1 MITASKLCLKWF
13 FCNLTIFCNK
23 CCTFKTNTKSENM
36 YGKLIHLEFK
46 NFFRNPQFGAN
57 LTMKILMFFGMA
69 YFSALFVAAPFLLY
83 FFVKQKMDSDPLQIF
98 CKYFIY
104 YWALD
109 LLIRYFLQQMPTQ
122 NIKPFLTLG
131 ITKKKLVKYTL
142 IKVLIN
148 FFNWGNLL
156 FLIPFAALL
165 IFHGNYSVIHVLMFT
180 LGIFSIFYF
189 NNFLNI
195 LLNGKNS
202 VVVAVFGLMAIFGG
216 LEYFK
221 IIELSQY
228 SQQIFYSFYEYFGVF
243 LIPVFLAIIGAY
255 LAYQE
260 IYNNFYLDKGLE
272 LKVAE
277 GKTENIAFLNKYGVM
292 GTFINNDI
300 RLLKRSKAAKSAL
313 IASIFFLFYGLLTF
327 TKGYQND
334 FMQLFTGIFV
344 TGGFML
350 MFGQRVPSWDSSYY
364 PLMMTQNVPYKE
376 YLKGKWSIII
386 IGIFTSIILSSAYLF
401 ISWEF
406 YLTVFAA
413 GLYNLGVN
421 SYITLLAGAFNKKP
435 IDLNSKS
442 KSFGGGGNNFNMKIM
457 LLMLPQMLL
466 PMGVFALMKYFFG
479 IYPAVA
485 SLGILGIIGFL
496 IRDKIFEYIVKVY
509 KTEKYSTLEA
519 FKKV

>member
-1 MITASKLCLKWF
+1 
-13 FCNLTIFCNK
+13 
-23 CCTFKTNTKSENM
+23 M
-36 YGKLIHLEFK
+36 YRRLLQFEFK
-46 NFFRNPQFGAN
+46 NFIRNPQFGAN
-57 LTMKILMFFGMA
+57 LVMKILMFFGMA
-69 YFSALFVAAPFLLY
+69 YFSIAFAAMPFLLY
-83 FFVKQKMDSDPLQIF
+83 FFAKDKLHTDPILLF
-98 CKYFIY
+98 SKYFIY
-104 YWALD
+104 YWAFD
-109 LLIRYFLQQMPTQ
+109 LLIRYFMQQMPTQ

-131 ITKKKLVKYTL
+131 ISKKKLVNYTL
-142 IKVLIN
+142 LKILFN

-156 FLIPFAALL
+156 FLLPFAALL
-165 IFHGNYSVIHVLMFT
+165 IFEGGYSPIHVIAFT
-180 LGIFSIFYF
+180 IGIFAVFYF

-195 LLNGKNS
+195 LLNGKDI
-202 VVVAVFGLMAIFGG
+202 VVISVFGLMAIFGG

-221 IIELSQY
+221 IIELSTY
-228 SQQIFYSFYEYFGVF
+228 SAKIFYSLYEYSAAF
-243 LIPVFLAIIGAY
+243 LIPVSLAILVAY
-255 LAYQE
+255 LAYRE
-260 IYNNFYLDKGLE
+260 IYKNFYLDKGLE

-277 GKTENIAFLNKYGVM
+277 GKTENIAFLNKYGVV

-313 IASIFFLFYGLLTF
+313 TMSIFFLFYGLLTYS
-327 TKGYQND
+327 KGYENS

-350 MFGQRVPSWDSSYY
+350 IFGQRVPAWDSSYY

-376 YLKGKWSIII
+376 YLKGKWALIVLAISVSIV
-386 IGIFTSIILSSAYLF
+386 LSLGYLL

-457 LLMLPQMLL
+457 LLVIPQMVV
-466 PMGVFALMKYFFG
+466 PMGVFALVKYFFG

-485 SLGILGIIGFL
+485 ALGVLGIIGFM
-496 IRDKIFEYIVKVY
+496 IRDYIFNYIVKVY
-509 KTEKYSTLEA
+509 KTQKYSTLEA
-519 FKKV
+519 FKKA

>member
-1 MITASKLCLKWF
+1 
-13 FCNLTIFCNK
+13 
-23 CCTFKTNTKSENM
+23 M
-36 YGKLIHLEFK
+36 YRRLLQFEFK
-46 NFFRNPQFGAN
+46 NFIRNPQFGAN
-57 LTMKILMFFGMA
+57 LVMKILMFFGMA
-69 YFSALFVAAPFLLY
+69 YFSIAFAAMPFLLY
-83 FFVKQKMDSDPLQIF
+83 FFAKDKLHTDPILLF
-98 CKYFIY
+98 SKYFIY
-104 YWALD
+104 YWAFD
-109 LLIRYFLQQMPTQ
+109 LLIRYFMQQMPTQ

-131 ITKKKLVKYTL
+131 ISKKKLVNYTL
-142 IKVLIN
+142 LKILFN

-156 FLIPFAALL
+156 FLLPFAALL
-165 IFHGNYSVIHVLMFT
+165 IFEGGYSPIHVIAFT
-180 LGIFSIFYF
+180 IGIFAVFYF

-195 LLNGKNS
+195 LLNGKDI
-202 VVVAVFGLMAIFGG
+202 VVISVFGLMAIFGG

-221 IIELSQY
+221 IIELSTY
-228 SQQIFYSFYEYFGVF
+228 SAKIFYSLYEYSAAF
-243 LIPVFLAIIGAY
+243 LIPVSLAILVAY
-255 LAYQE
+255 LAYRE
-260 IYNNFYLDKGLE
+260 IYKNFYLDKGLE
-272 LKVAE
+272 IKVAE
-277 GKTENIAFLNKYGVM
+277 GKTENIAFLNKYGVV

-313 IASIFFLFYGLLTF
+313 TMSIFFLFYGLLTYS
-327 TKGYQND
+327 KGYENS

-350 MFGQRVPSWDSSYY
+350 IFGQRVPAWDSSYY

-376 YLKGKWSIII
+376 YLKGKWALIVLAISVSIV
-386 IGIFTSIILSSAYLF
+386 LSLGYLL

-457 LLMLPQMLL
+457 LLVIPQMVV
-466 PMGVFALMKYFFG
+466 PMGVFALVKYFFG

-485 SLGILGIIGFL
+485 ALGVLGIIGFM
-496 IRDKIFEYIVKVY
+496 IRDYIFNYIVKVY
-509 KTEKYSTLEA
+509 KTQKYSTLEA
-519 FKKV
+519 FKKA

>member
-1 MITASKLCLKWF
+1 
-13 FCNLTIFCNK
+13 
-23 CCTFKTNTKSENM
+23 M
-36 YGKLIHLEFK
+36 YWRLLQLEFK
-46 NFFRNPQFGAN
+46 NFIRNPQFGAN
-57 LTMKILMFFGMA
+57 LGMKILMFFGMA
-69 YFSALFVAAPFLLY
+69 YFSALFVAMPFLLY
-83 FFVKQKMDSDPLQIF
+83 FFAKKKLLADPLLIF

-104 YWALD
+104 YWAFD
-109 LLIRYFLQQMPTQ
+109 LLIRYFIQQMPTQ

-131 ITKKKLVKYTL
+131 ITKEKLVKYTL
-142 IKVLIN
+142 LKILVN

-156 FLIPFAALL
+156 FLLPFAGLL
-165 IFHGNYSVIHVLMFT
+165 IVDGGFSAIHVILFT
-180 LGIFSIFYF
+180 IGIFAVFYF

-195 LLNGKNS
+195 LLNGKNA
-202 VVVAVFGLMAIFGG
+202 VVISVFGLMAIFGT

-221 IIELSQY
+221 IIELSAY
-228 SQQIFYSFYEYFGVF
+228 SQKIFYSFYEYAGAF
-243 LIPVFLAIIGAY
+243 LIPILLSIVTAY
-255 LAYQE
+255 LAYKE
-260 IYNNFYLDKGLE
+260 IYKNFYLDKGLE

-277 GKTENIAFLNKYGVM
+277 GKTENIAFLNKYGVI

-300 RLLKRSKAAKSAL
+300 RLLKRSKAAKSAVMM
-313 IASIFFLFYGLLTF
+313 SIFFLFYGLLTF
-327 TKGYQND
+327 TKGYENS

-364 PLMMTQNVPYKE
+364 PLMMTSNVPYKE
-376 YLKGKWSIII
+376 YLKGKWALIVM
-386 IGIFTSIILSSAYLF
+386 GIFASIILSSAYLF
-401 ISWEF
+401 VSWEF

-442 KSFGGGGNNFNMKIM
+442 KSFGGGNNFNMKIM
-457 LLMLPQMLL
+457 LLMLPQMIL
-466 PMGVFALMKYFFG
+466 PMGVFAIAKYFFG

-496 IRDKIFEYIVKVY
+496 IRDKIFDIIVKVY
-509 KTEKYSTLEA
+509 KTEKYSTLDA

>member
-1 MITASKLCLKWF
+1 
-13 FCNLTIFCNK
+13 
-23 CCTFKTNTKSENM
+23 M
-36 YGKLIHLEFK
+36 YRRLLQFEFK
-46 NFFRNPQFGAN
+46 SFIRNPQFAAN
-57 LTMKILMFFGMA
+57 LGMKILMFFGMA
-69 YFSALFVAAPFLLY
+69 YFSALFVIAPFLLY
-83 FFVKQKMDSDPLQIF
+83 FFATEEIMADPLLLF

-104 YWALD
+104 YWVVD
-109 LLIRYFLQQMPTQ
+109 LLLRYFMQQMPTQ

-131 ITKKKLVKYTL
+131 ITKKKLVNYTL
-142 IKVLIN
+142 LKVLFN

-156 FLIPFAALL
+156 FLIPFAGLL
-165 IFHGNYSVIHVLMFT
+165 IFHGGFSAVHVLMFT
-180 LGIFSIFYF
+180 IGIFSVFYF

-195 LLNGKNS
+195 LLNGRDVFAY
-202 VVVAVFGLMAIFGG
+202 VVFAVMALFAA
-216 LEYFK
+216 LEYYQ
-221 IIELSQY
+221 IIEISTY
-228 SQQIFYSFYEYFGVF
+228 SEKVFYSFYQYAGAF
-243 LIPVFLAIIGAY
+243 LLPVLLAVL
-255 LAYQE
+255 LAYIAYRE
-260 IYNNFYLDKGLE
+260 IYKNFYLDKGLE

-277 GKTENIAFLNKYGVM
+277 GKTENIAFLNRYGVM

-376 YLKGKWSIII
+376 YLKGKWALII
-386 IGIFTSIILSSAYLF
+386 IGIFASMILASAYLLV
-401 ISWEF
+401 SWEF
-406 YLTVFAA
+406 YLTVVAA

-435 IDLNSKS
+435 IDLNAKS
-442 KSFGGGGNNFNMKIM
+442 KSFGGGTNNFNMKIM
-457 LLMLPQMLL
+457 LLMIPQLLL
-466 PMGVFALMKYFFG
+466 PMAVFAVVKYFFG

-485 SLGILGIIGFL
+485 SLGILGIVGFL
-496 IRDKIFEYIVKVY
+496 FRDKIFNRIVKVY

>member
-1 MITASKLCLKWF
+1 
-13 FCNLTIFCNK
+13 
-23 CCTFKTNTKSENM
+23 M
-36 YGKLIHLEFK
+36 YWRLIQFEFK
-46 NFFRNPQFGAN
+46 NFIRNPQFGAN
-57 LTMKILMFFGMA
+57 LGMKILMFLGMA
-69 YFSALFVAAPFLLY
+69 YMSLVFAAAPFLLY
-83 FFVKQKMDSDPLQIF
+83 FFATKKLHTDPLLLF
-98 CKYFIY
+98 SKYFIY
-104 YWALD
+104 YWAFD

-122 NIKPFLTLG
+122 NMKPFLTLG
-131 ITKKKLVKYTL
+131 ITKKKLVNYTV
-142 IKVLIN
+142 IKILVN

-156 FLIPFAALL
+156 FLIPFAGIL
-165 IFHGNYSVIHVLMFT
+165 IIAGGMSIIHVVMFT
-180 LGIFSIFYF
+180 LGIFAIFYF

-195 LLNGKNS
+195 LLNGKNA
-202 VVVAVFGLMAIFGG
+202 VVLTVFGIMSIFAA

-221 IIELSQY
+221 IIELSHY
-228 SQQIFYSFYEYFGVF
+228 SQIIFYSFYQYAGAF
-243 LIPVFLAIIGAY
+243 LIPIGLAILAAY

-260 IYNNFYLDKGLE
+260 IYKNFYLDKGLE
-272 LKVAE
+272 LKIAE
-277 GKTENIAFLNKYGVM
+277 GKTENIAFLTKYGVM

-313 IASIFFLFYGLLTF
+313 FASAMFLLYGLLTF

-334 FMQLFTGIFV
+334 FMQLFIGIFV
-344 TGGFML
+344 SGGFMM

-376 YLKGKWSIII
+376 YLKGKWSLII
-386 IGIFTSIILSSAYLF
+386 IGIFASIILSSFYLF

-406 YLTVFAA
+406 YLTIFAA

-435 IDLNSKS
+435 VDLNSKS
-442 KSFGGGGNNFNMKIM
+442 KSFGGGGNNFNMKSI
-457 LLMLPQMLL
+457 LLMLPQLLL
-466 PMGVFALMKYFFG
+466 PMGVFAVVKYFFG

-485 SLGILGIIGFL
+485 SLGILGIIGFM
-496 IRDKIFEYIVKVY
+496 IRDKIFDYIVKIY

>member
-1 MITASKLCLKWF
+1 
-13 FCNLTIFCNK
+13 
-23 CCTFKTNTKSENM
+23 M
-36 YGKLIHLEFK
+36 YRRLLQFEFK
-46 NFFRNPQFGAN
+46 NFIRNPQFGAN
-57 LTMKILMFFGMA
+57 LVMKILMFFGMA
-69 YFSALFVAAPFLLY
+69 YFSIAFAAMPFLLY
-83 FFVKQKMDSDPLQIF
+83 FFAKDKLHTDPILLF
-98 CKYFIY
+98 SKYFIY
-104 YWALD
+104 YWAFD
-109 LLIRYFLQQMPTQ
+109 LLIRYFMQQMPTQ

-131 ITKKKLVKYTL
+131 ISKKKLVNYTL
-142 IKVLIN
+142 LKILFN

-156 FLIPFAALL
+156 FLLPFAALL
-165 IFHGNYSVIHVLMFT
+165 IFEGGYSPIHVIAFT
-180 LGIFSIFYF
+180 IGIFAVFYF

-195 LLNGKNS
+195 LLNGKDI
-202 VVVAVFGLMAIFGG
+202 VVISVFGLMAIFGG

-221 IIELSQY
+221 IIELSTY
-228 SQQIFYSFYEYFGVF
+228 SAKIFYSLYEYSAAF
-243 LIPVFLAIIGAY
+243 LIPVSLAILVAY
-255 LAYQE
+255 LAYRE
-260 IYNNFYLDKGLE
+260 IYKNFYLDKGLE

-277 GKTENIAFLNKYGVM
+277 GKTENIAFLNKYGVV

-313 IASIFFLFYGLLTF
+313 TMSIFFLFYGLLTYS
-327 TKGYQND
+327 KGYENS

-350 MFGQRVPSWDSSYY
+350 MFGQRVPAWDSSYY

-376 YLKGKWSIII
+376 YLKGKWALIVLAISVSIV
-386 IGIFTSIILSSAYLF
+386 LSLGYLL

-457 LLMLPQMLL
+457 LLVIPQMVV
-466 PMGVFALMKYFFG
+466 PMGVFALVKYFFG

-485 SLGILGIIGFL
+485 ALGVLGIIGFM
-496 IRDKIFEYIVKVY
+496 IRDYIFNYIVKVY
-509 KTEKYSTLEA
+509 KTQKYSTLEA
-519 FKKV
+519 FKKA

>member
-1 MITASKLCLKWF
+1 
-13 FCNLTIFCNK
+13 
-23 CCTFKTNTKSENM
+23 M
-36 YGKLIHLEFK
+36 YRRLIQLEFK

-57 LTMKILMFFGMA
+57 LGMKILMFFGMA
-69 YFSALFVAAPFLLY
+69 YFSFLFVAMPFLLY
-83 FFVKQKMDSDPLQIF
+83 FLAKKKLHTDPLLIF

-104 YWALD
+104 YWAFD
-109 LLIRYFLQQMPTQ
+109 LILRYFLQQMPTQ
-122 NIKPFLTLG
+122 NIKPFLTVG
-131 ITKKKLVKYTL
+131 ITKKKLVNYT
-142 IKVLIN
+142 IVKVLFN

-156 FLIPFAALL
+156 FLLPFAGLL
-165 IFHGNYSVIHVLMFT
+165 IYDGGYSVIHVLMFT
-180 LGIFSIFYF
+180 IGIFAIFYF

-195 LLNGKNS
+195 LLNGKDIIVIS
-202 VVVAVFGLMAIFGG
+202 VFGLMALFGI

-221 IIELSQY
+221 VIELSHY
-228 SQQIFYSFYEYFGVF
+228 SEKIFYSFYQYTGAF
-243 LIPVFLAIIGAY
+243 LIPIIMAFTAGYFAY
-255 LAYQE
+255 RL
-260 IYNNFYLDKGLE
+260 IYINFYLDKGLE
-272 LKVAE
+272 LKKAE
-277 GKTENIAFLNKYGVM
+277 GKTENIDFLNRYGVM

-313 IASIFFLFYGLLTF
+313 TASVFFLFYGLLIF
-327 TKGYQND
+327 SKGYDNS
-334 FMQLFTGIFV
+334 FMQLFMGIFV

-376 YLKGKWSIII
+376 YLKGKWSLII
-386 IGIFTSIILSSAYLF
+386 IGISVSIILASGYLF

-406 YLTVFAA
+406 YLTVIAA

-442 KSFGGGGNNFNMKIM
+442 KSFGAGGNNFNMKIM
-457 LLMLPQMLL
+457 LLMLPQMVL
-466 PMGVFALMKYFFG
+466 PMGVFAVVKYFFG

-496 IRDKIFEYIVKVY
+496 FRDKIFDYIVKVY
-509 KTEKYSTLEA
+509 KTQKYSTLDA

>member
-1 MITASKLCLKWF
+1 
-13 FCNLTIFCNK
+13 
-23 CCTFKTNTKSENM
+23 M
-36 YGKLIHLEFK
+36 YRRLLQFEFK
-46 NFFRNPQFGAN
+46 NFIRNPQFGAN
-57 LTMKILMFFGMA
+57 LVMKILMFFGMA
-69 YFSALFVAAPFLLY
+69 YFSIAFAAMPLLLY
-83 FFVKQKMDSDPLQIF
+83 FFAKDKLHTDPILLF
-98 CKYFIY
+98 SKYFIY
-104 YWALD
+104 YWAFD
-109 LLIRYFLQQMPTQ
+109 LLIRYFMQQMPTQ

-131 ITKKKLVKYTL
+131 ISKKKLVNYTL
-142 IKVLIN
+142 LKILFN

-156 FLIPFAALL
+156 FLLPFAALL
-165 IFHGNYSVIHVLMFT
+165 IFEGGYSPIHVIAFT
-180 LGIFSIFYF
+180 IGIFAVFYF

-195 LLNGKNS
+195 LLNGKDI
-202 VVVAVFGLMAIFGG
+202 VVISVFGLMAIFGG

-221 IIELSQY
+221 IIELSTY
-228 SQQIFYSFYEYFGVF
+228 SAKIFYSLYEYSAAF
-243 LIPVFLAIIGAY
+243 LIPVSLAILVAY
-255 LAYQE
+255 LAYRE
-260 IYNNFYLDKGLE
+260 IYKNFYLDKGLE

-277 GKTENIAFLNKYGVM
+277 GKTENIAFLNKYGVV

-313 IASIFFLFYGLLTF
+313 TMSIFFLFYGLLTYS
-327 TKGYQND
+327 KGYENS

-350 MFGQRVPSWDSSYY
+350 IFGQRVPAWDSSYY

-376 YLKGKWSIII
+376 YLKGKWALIVLAISVSIV
-386 IGIFTSIILSSAYLF
+386 LSLGYLL

-457 LLMLPQMLL
+457 LLVIPQMVV
-466 PMGVFALMKYFFG
+466 PMGVFALVKYFFG

-485 SLGILGIIGFL
+485 ALGVLGIIGFM
-496 IRDKIFEYIVKVY
+496 IRDYIFNYIVKVY
-509 KTEKYSTLEA
+509 KTQKYSTLEA
-519 FKKV
+519 FKKA

>member
-1 MITASKLCLKWF
+1 
-13 FCNLTIFCNK
+13 
-23 CCTFKTNTKSENM
+23 M
-36 YGKLIHLEFK
+36 YWRLLQLEFR
-46 NFFRNPQFGAN
+46 NFIRNPQFGTN
-57 LTMKILMFFGMA
+57 LGMKILMFFGMA
-69 YFSALFVAAPFLLY
+69 YFSAIFVALPFILY
-83 FFVKQKMDSDPLQIF
+83 FFAKKKMMADPLLIF
-98 CKYFIY
+98 CEFFIY
-104 YWALD
+104 YWAFD
-109 LLIRYFLQQMPTQ
+109 LIIRYFLQQMPTQ

-131 ITKKKLVKYTL
+131 INKKKLVNYTV
-142 IKVLIN
+142 IKILVN

-156 FLIPFAALL
+156 FLLPFAGLL
-165 IFHGNYSVIHVLMFT
+165 IYDGGYSVMHLIMFT
-180 LGIFSIFYF
+180 IGIFAIFYF

-195 LLNGKNS
+195 LLNGKNL
-202 VVVAVFGLMAIFGG
+202 VLYIVVAVMASLAA

-221 IIELSQY
+221 VIELSYY
-228 SQQIFYSFYEYFGVF
+228 SQRLFYSLYEYAGVF
-243 LIPVFLAIIGAY
+243 LIPVILAVLTAY

-260 IYNNFYLDKGLE
+260 IYKNFYLDKGLE

-277 GKTENIAFLNKYGVM
+277 GKTENIAFFDRYGVM

-313 IASIFFLFYGLLTF
+313 FASAIFLLYGLLTF
-327 TKGYQND
+327 TKGYDNS
-334 FMQLFTGIFV
+334 FMQVFMGIFV

-364 PLMMTQNVPYKE
+364 PLMMTSNVPYKE
-376 YLKGKWSIII
+376 YLKGKWSLII
-386 IGIFTSIILSSAYLF
+386 IGISVSIVLSSFYLL

-442 KSFGGGGNNFNMKIM
+442 KSFGGGTNNFNMKTM
-457 LLMLPQMLL
+457 LLTIPQMLL
-466 PMGVFALMKYFFG
+466 PMAVFAIIKYFLG

-485 SLGILGIIGFL
+485 SLGILGIIGFMM
-496 IRDKIFEYIVKVY
+496 RDKVFGYIVKVY
-509 KTEKYSTLEA
+509 KTQKYSTLDS
-519 FKKV
+519 FKNA

>member
-1 MITASKLCLKWF
+1 
-13 FCNLTIFCNK
+13 
-23 CCTFKTNTKSENM
+23 M
-36 YGKLIHLEFK
+36 YRRLIQFEFK
-46 NFFRNPQFGAN
+46 NFIRNPQFGTN
-57 LTMKILMFFGMA
+57 LGMKILMFFGMA
-69 YFSALFVAAPFLLY
+69 YFSFAYLALPFLLY
-83 FFVKQKMDSDPLQIF
+83 FFATEKLHVNPVLIF

-104 YWALD
+104 YWAID
-109 LLIRYFLQQMPTQ
+109 LLVRYFMQQMPTQ

-131 ITKKKLVKYTL
+131 ISKKKLVNYTMV
-142 IKVLIN
+142 KVLVN

-156 FLIPFAALL
+156 FLLPFAGLL
-165 IFHGNYSVIHVLMFT
+165 IIDGGFSVIHVLMFT
-180 LGIFSIFYF
+180 IGILAVFYF

-195 LLNGKNS
+195 LLNGKNA
-202 VVVAVFGLMAIFGG
+202 VVITVFGIMAIFGA
-216 LEYFK
+216 LEYYK
-221 IIELSQY
+221 VIQLSHY
-228 SQQIFYSFYEYFGVF
+228 SQKIFYSFYQYFGVF
-243 LIPVFLAIIGAY
+243 LIPVILAILAAY
-255 LAYQE
+255 VAYQE
-260 IYNNFYLDKGLE
+260 IYRNFYLDKGLE

-277 GKTENIAFLNKYGVM
+277 GKTENIVFLNRYGVM

-313 IASIFFLFYGLLTF
+313 TMSFFFLFYGLLTYS
-327 TKGYQND
+327 KGYDNS
-334 FMQLFTGIFV
+334 FMQLFTGIFI

-376 YLKGKWSIII
+376 YLKGKWSLII
-386 IGIFTSIILSSAYLF
+386 IGISISIVLASAYLL

-406 YLTVFAA
+406 YLTVLAA

-457 LLMLPQMLL
+457 LLLLPQMIL
-466 PMGVFALMKYFFG
+466 PMAVFALMKYFFG
-479 IYPAVA
+479 IYPAVG
-485 SLGILGIIGFL
+485 SLAILGIIGFSL
-496 IRDKIFEYIVKVY
+496 RDKIFDVIVKVY
-509 KTEKYSTLEA
+509 KNQKYSTLDA

>member
-1 MITASKLCLKWF
+1 
-13 FCNLTIFCNK
+13 
-23 CCTFKTNTKSENM
+23 M
-36 YGKLIHLEFK
+36 YRKLIQLEFK

-57 LTMKILMFFGMA
+57 LAMKILMFFGMA

-83 FFVKQKMDSDPLQIF
+83 FFVKQKMNADPIQIF

-104 YWALD
+104 YWAFD
-109 LLIRYFLQQMPTQ
+109 LVVRYFMQQMPTQ

-131 ITKKKLVKYTL
+131 ITKEKLVKYTL
-142 IKVLIN
+142 FKVLVN

-156 FLIPFAALL
+156 FLIPFAVLL
-165 IFHGNYSVIHVLMFT
+165 IFHGNYSVFHVLMFT
-180 LGIFSIFYF
+180 IGIFAVFYF

-195 LLNGKNS
+195 LLNGKDS
-202 VVVAVFGLMAIFGG
+202 VVFTVFGLMAIFGG
-216 LEYFK
+216 LEYYK
-221 IIELSQY
+221 IIKLSDY
-228 SQQIFYSFYEYFGVF
+228 SQLVFYSFYEYFGIF
-243 LIPVFLAIIGAY
+243 LVPILLAMATAY
-255 LAYQE
+255 FAYQE
-260 IYNNFYLDKGLE
+260 IYRNFYLDKGLE

-327 TKGYQND
+327 SKGYDNS

-364 PLMMTQNVPYKE
+364 ALMMTQNVPYKQ
-376 YLKGKWSIII
+376 YLKGKWALIILAI
-386 IGIFTSIILSSAYLF
+386 LASIILSTAYLL
-401 ISWEF
+401 ISLEF
-406 YLTVFAA
+406 YLTVLAA

-457 LLMLPQMLL
+457 LLMIPQMLL
-466 PMGVFALMKYFFG
+466 PMAVFAIFKYFFG
-479 IYPAVA
+479 IFPAVA

-496 IRDKIFEYIVKVY
+496 LRDKVFDRIVKVY

-519 FKKV
+519 FKKI